1 MRRVSIATKLHAT
14 PGRPESEL
22 LRLVH
27 ARPEVSP
34 GATVRDVIRLMVEGE
49 VGAVAVTEGRRVVGI
64 FTERDLMTRV
74 VWERRDPART
84 PVREVMSSPVQM
96 VSVDASIAEAA
107 AVMREHHIRHLA
119 VVDEDGD
126 LLGLVA
132 QRYLLYQ
139 MLGSLEVKVD
149 DLQGYIMADGPG
161 G

>member
-1 MRRVSIATKLHAT
+1 MRRVSSATKLHAT
-14 PGRPESEL
+14 TGRPESEL

-27 ARPEVSP
+27 ARPEVPPS
-34 GATVRDVIRLMVEGE
+34 ASVRDVVRLMVEGE
-49 VGAVAVTEGRRVVGI
+49 VGAVAVTEGRRIVGI

-74 VWERRDPART
+74 VWERRDAART

-96 VSVDASIAEAA
+96 VSVDASVPEAA
-107 AVMREHHIRHLA
+107 AVMRAHHIRHLA

-139 MLGSLEVKVD
+139 MLGTLEVKVD

>member
-1 MRRVSIATKLHAT
+1 MRRVSTATKLRSV
-14 PGRPESEL
+14 PDSEL

-27 ARPEVSP
+27 ARPEVSLGTP
-34 GATVRDVIRLMVEGE
+34 VRDVVRLMVEGE
-49 VGAVAVTEGRRVVGI
+49 VGAVAVTEGRRIVGI

-74 VWERRDPART
+74 VWPRRDPART

-96 VSVDASIAEAA
+96 VSVDATVAQAA
-107 AVMREHHIRHLA
+107 ALMRSHHIRHLA

-132 QRYLLYQ
+132 LRYLLYA
-139 MLGSLEVKVD
+139 MLGQLEVKVD
-149 DLQGYIMADGPG
+149 DLQGFIMADGPG

>member
-1 MRRVSIATKLHAT
+1 MKFQ
-14 PGRPESEL
+14 PGPDSEL

-34 GATVRDVIRLMVEGE
+34 ATPVRDVVRLMVEGE
-49 VGAVAVTEGRRVVGI
+49 VGAVAVTEGRRIVGI

-74 VWERRDPART
+74 VWPTRDAART
-84 PVREVMSSPVQM
+84 AVRGVMSSPVQA
-96 VSVDASIAEAA
+96 VSVDATVAQAA
-107 AVMREHHIRHLA
+107 AVMRAHHIRHLA

-132 QRYLLYQ
+132 LRYLLYQ
-139 MLGSLEVKVD
+139 MLGNLEVKVD